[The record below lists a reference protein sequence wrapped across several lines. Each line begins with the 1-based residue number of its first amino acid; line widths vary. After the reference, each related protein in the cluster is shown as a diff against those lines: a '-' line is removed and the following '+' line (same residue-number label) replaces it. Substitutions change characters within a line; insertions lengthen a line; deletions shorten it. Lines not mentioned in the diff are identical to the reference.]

1 MSDPVRRR
9 VRTLGVECGQ
19 PGGVLAGVDDA
30 LQMASRTLG
39 VLVPQLDAL
48 KIDGCPLAD
57 VNGQAFDGLAGLRQ
71 LRVQSRPHGADWPPA
86 GAALTLAA
94 DVFDG
99 QLAQLHV
106 LDLALNELRLL
117 PPSLCRLRSLQHL
130 NVTGNRLQ
138 VRSDPAAP
146 AQVVWNES
154 GTRAV
159 CVCVCV
165 LQDLNWLVPTDET
178 ETCLSELRVLD
189 ASYNRLTALHAG
201 VLHRLQRLQQLHLQG
216 NWLVQVA
223 DNALDGLV
231 SLRLLNVAGN
241 QLTSLPP
248 ALLAQ
253 TRQLQ
258 VRSRLCLSVSVC
270 VCVCA
275 CSGLTVGRGV
285 RPLQELYA
293 SANSL
298 AVLAPGLLHGL
309 DDLLVIDL
317 SDNQLTSAS
326 LSGSQQTLHGL
337 RHLAVL
343 SLHNNRIQR
352 LDAALLQ
359 DLTALQILRL
369 DGNLIEAL
377 PDGLLDGL
385 AALHTLILSRNRLT
399 ALQAGAVA
407 GLQRLALLAL
417 DNNLLERVDDQALAN
432 CTALRD
438 LNLSGNYLAQVRRH
452 ST

>member
-138 VRSDPAAP
+138 
-146 AQVVWNES
+146 
-154 GTRAV
+154 
-159 CVCVCV
+159 
-165 LQDLNWLVPTDET
+165 DLNWLVPTDET

-253 TRQLQ
+253 TRQ
-258 VRSRLCLSVSVC
+258 
-270 VCVCA
+270 
-275 CSGLTVGRGV
+275 
-285 RPLQELYA
+285 LQELYA

-438 LNLSGNYLAQVRRH
+438 LNLSGNYLAQVPAALRGLTRLQSLDLGENRIQGFDADLLQGMDQLSSLRLLDNH
-452 ST
+452 VSDRLFA